1 MKLIFVEKSYIIEY
15 NIVGWLY
22 MKKMIIIGAGI
33 SGVYLSILLK
43 NKYKEFIDV
52 IVLEQNA
59 SPLKKLLATG
69 NGRCNLSNRN
79 MCIDFYQ
86 SDNQELVKHLIND
99 FDMVDEMNK
108 LGIMTKYQ
116 GELLYP
122 RSEQALTIKNVM
134 MDKAIEAG
142 VVFIYNQNVNRI
154 KIKEDIIVTTDENT
168 YHADYL
174 TFAMG
179 SEAGKLSGVSSNRYD
194 MLEKLGLSV
203 LPRIPSLV
211 QFKTKPVL
219 KDLKGVRV
227 KGKFK
232 LLEDNKCVHEETGE
246 LLFTDYGV
254 SGISV
259 MQLSSYYKAGKHYQ
273 ISMDFFED
281 ICHMDLKNYIEERME
296 GHYNHIYDG
305 MLHNKIAHFIEKKD
319 LKDSDKIV
327 KYLKDFRLDV
337 VDLCSYETAQV
348 MKGGL
353 SLKEVDSNLALNKYP
368 NMFAIGEILN
378 VVGMCGGYNIHF
390 ALSCAKRVANAIE
403 VNENVKNTKY

>member
-1 MKLIFVEKSYIIEY
+1 
-15 NIVGWLY
+15 

-43 NKYKEFIDV
+43 KKFNESMDI

-59 SPLKKLLATG
+59 APLKKLLATG
-69 NGRCNLSNRN
+69 NGRCNLSNHN
-79 MCIDFYQ
+79 MNINFYQ
-86 SDNQELVKHLIND
+86 SDNQELVNHLINN

-108 LGIMTKYQ
+108 IGIMTKYQ

-134 MDKAIEAG
+134 MDKAIEEG

-154 KIKEDIIVTTDENT
+154 KIKEDIVVTTGDSI

-179 SEAGKLSGVSSNRYD
+179 SEAGKLSGISLNRYD
-194 MLEKLGLSV
+194 MLEKLGLHV
-203 LPRIPSLV
+203 LPRVPSLV

-219 KDLKGVRV
+219 KDLKGVRI

-232 LLEDNKCVHEETGE
+232 LLENNECVHEESGE

-259 MQLSSYYKAGKHYQ
+259 MQLSSYYQIGKHYQ

-281 ICHMDLKNYIEERME
+281 MCHTDLKNYIEERMQ
-296 GHYNHIYDG
+296 GDYNHIYDG
-305 MLHNKIAHFIEKKD
+305 MLHNKIANFIEKKN
-319 LKDSDKIV
+319 LKNTDIIV
-327 KYLKDFRLDV
+327 KSLKDFRLDV

-353 SLKEVDSNLALNKYP
+353 SLKEVNNDLSLKKYP
-368 NMFAIGEILN
+368 NIYAIGEILN
-378 VVGMCGGYNIHF
+378 VAGMCGGYNIHF
-390 ALSCAKRVANAIE
+390 ALSCAKRVVDTIE
-403 VNENVKNTKY
+403 VK